1 MCSCKNK
8 KTNTSNQET
17 LTKSFVNQTV
27 NSQKNNVKKT
37 REELLAELRRRMFDA
52 TR

>member
-8 KTNTSNQET
+8 KNNTPSQDAV
-17 LTKSFVNQTV
+17 TKSFVNQTV
-27 NSQKNNVKKT
+27 NSQKNSVKKT
-37 REELLAELRRRMFDA
+37 REELLAELRRRMYDA